1 MSGHDTPKG
10 HDAKGH
16 DDVAKSLSAVDE
28 SIQIALSAA
37 GTATDAAQELQRL
50 RLQVTSLIEGSKRSG
65 MVLLYSGI
73 IVLVIAGIILVG
85 SILFYQRSLSRFEA
99 ITSVNREALQAI
111 AGQIKTMAEVAHNL
125 EEATAATGQS
135 LIAVTGREE
144 ELRKSIKSVVDAQAA
159 LNTKIDNLTMSNEK
173 IPGQIKQAL
182 DDAAKQANASNAQ
195 IVDTVKNQMNAFNA
209 AEVTHKLDNLIDAQK
224 SINNKMPKPE
234 SPAATAR
241 NKARARDGMDSGIRY
256 P

>member
-10 HDAKGH
+10 HDSKGH
-16 DDVAKSLSAVDE
+16 DDVAKSLAAVDE

-73 IVLVIAGIILVG
+73 IVLIIAGVILVG
-85 SILFYQRSLSRFEA
+85 SILFYQRSLARFEA
-99 ITSVNREALQAI
+99 ITSINREALLAI
-111 AGQIKTMAEVAHNL
+111 AGQIKTMGEVAHNL

-144 ELRKSIKSVVDAQAA
+144 DLRKSVKVVLDAQAA
-159 LNTKIDNLTMSNEK
+159 LNAKIENLTMSNDK

-195 IVDTVKNQMNAFNA
+195 VVDTVKAQMNAFSA
-209 AEVTHKLDNLIDAQK
+209 AEVTRKLDNILDAQK
-224 SINNKMPKPE
+224 SINSKVPKPE
-234 SPAATAR
+234 TPAAAAR
-241 NKARARDGMDSGIRY
+241 NKARARDNMDSGIRY

>member
-1 MSGHDTPKG
+1 MSGHDTPKA
-10 HDAKGH
+10 HE
-16 DDVAKSLSAVDE
+16 DVAKSLAAVDE

-99 ITSVNREALQAI
+99 ITSVNRDALLAI
-111 AGQIKTMAEVAHNL
+111 AGQIKTMGEVAHNL

-144 ELRKSIKSVVDAQAA
+144 ELRKAIKTVSEAQTVLTA
-159 LNTKIDNLTMSNEK
+159 KIDGLTMSNEK
-173 IPGQIKQAL
+173 IPGQVKQAL
-182 DDAAKQANASNAQ
+182 DEAAKQSSAANAQ
-195 IVDTVKNQMNAFNA
+195 IVESVKTQMNAFSA
-209 AEVTHKLDNLIDAQK
+209 AEVTRKLDNLIDAQK
-224 SINNKMPKPE
+224 AINNKMPQPVA
-234 SPAATAR
+234 PAAAER
-241 NKARARDGMDSGIRY
+241 NRAKSRDNMDSGIRY

>member
-1 MSGHDTPKG
+1 MSGHDTPKA
-10 HDAKGH
+10 HE
-16 DDVAKSLSAVDE
+16 DVAKSLAAVDE

-99 ITSVNREALQAI
+99 ITSVNRDALLAI
-111 AGQIKTMAEVAHNL
+111 AGQIKTMGEVAHNL

-144 ELRKSIKSVVDAQAA
+144 ELRKAIKVVSDSQTV
-159 LNTKIDNLTMSNEK
+159 LTTKIDGLTMSNDK
-173 IPGQIKQAL
+173 IPGQVKQAL
-182 DDAAKQANASNAQ
+182 DEAAKQSSAANAQ
-195 IVDTVKNQMNAFNA
+195 IVDSVKAQMNAFNA

-224 SINNKMPKPE
+224 AINNKMPKPE
-234 SPAATAR
+234 APAAAAR
-241 NKARARDGMDSGIRY
+241 NRAKARDSMDSGIRY